1 MVTTHKQINQLL
13 NDVYSNKEDRAIMDE
28 FLKLIKNKKLDYYD
42 INIWRVPHR
51 YLDSLVSHSLF
62 LDEMAKSNNESLYL
76 ALIKQGA
83 KSEYYEEW
91 KDSDNSYIRK
101 ALAQNGYFIEQY
113 LDDSDNCVR
122 MAALKHSP
130 EYLPYYFKDN
140 TLFSHIYDHYILDP
154 NLNLSE
160 FEMFVKVNARKI
172 AKNEIASTVKLKD
185 IIAIKHQSSK
195 TPTTIE
201 KTMTPTQLYDSGSP
215 IWALNLSLSSIWDVK
230 YAELRNKS
238 KEEIHNRI
246 NFPEKL
252 RF

>member
-1 MVTTHKQINQLL
+1 MVTTNQLL
-13 NDVYSNKEDRAIMDE
+13 NDVYSNKKGQTIMDD

-42 INIWRVPHR
+42 IDIWRVPHR

-62 LDEMAKSNNESLYL
+62 LDKMVKSNNESLYL

-122 MAALKHSP
+122 MAALQHSP

-140 TLFSHIYDHYILDP
+140 TLFSHIYNHYMSDP
-154 NLNLSE
+154 NLNINE
-160 FEMFVKVNARKI
+160 FEMFLKVNARKI
-172 AKNEIASTVKLKD
+172 AKNEITSAVKLKD
-185 IIAIKHQSSK
+185 VIAIKHQSSK
-195 TPTTIE
+195 TPTSIE
-201 KTMTPTQLYDSGSP
+201 KTMTPTQLYDFGSP